1 MKYGVKSYFEREML
15 DNALTVGMT
24 VDEFWYGDPEL
35 YFNYVRV
42 YERKVK
48 ENHQY
53 IWQIGARMCQALQSS
68 VIFPA
73 GVVDRTVINSMP
85 KYPECPFTEEEKSE
99 EELTETEKEYL
110 RQKAI
115 VHFTN
120 WVNGFKRN
128 KQGR

>member
-1 MKYGVKSYFEREML
+1 MKSYFEREML

-24 VDEFWYGDPEL
+24 PSEFWYDDPEL

-42 YERKVK
+42 YEKKVK
-48 ENHQY
+48 ENQQH
-53 IWQIGARMCQALQSS
+53 IWQIGARMCQALQST

-73 GVVDRTVINSMP
+73 GVIDKSVINAMP
-85 KYPECPFTEEEKSE
+85 KYPDCPFTEEDKPA
-99 EELTETEKEYL
+99 EELTEAETEYL

-120 WVNGFKRN
+120 WVNGFKKN